1 MNMDIST
8 MAALMSPPDLTGCR
22 RILCVQPHPDDNEV
36 GIGGTIASLAER
48 GCEIHYLTVTNGD
61 LGAVDEHMSSAEIAA
76 VRARELEAAGRSL
89 GATVFH
95 QLAHG
100 DGTLEHIPALAEEI
114 AGIIRTVQPDVI
126 LCPDPWLSY
135 EAHYDHIVT
144 GRAAAQAFLS
154 SGLPLYP
161 RGTSTRPWQPKA
173 IGFYFTSEPNTVI
186 DITDHFE
193 RKFAALALHSSQF
206 SEETLAM
213 YRIYFREKGRQLA
226 EGKDFELGEGLKVLS
241 PLHLHCFVDARL
253 I

>member
-1 MNMDIST
+1 MDVSTIS
-8 MAALMSPPDLTGCR
+8 ALMSPPDLSDCR
-22 RILCVQPHPDDNEV
+22 KVLCIQPHPDDNEV
-36 GIGGTIASLAER
+36 GLGGTIASFAEK

-61 LGAVDEHMSSAEIAA
+61 LGAVDEHLSSAEIAA
-76 VRARELEAAGRSL
+76 IRAHELEAAGRSL

-95 QLAHG
+95 QLDHG

-114 AGIIRTVQPDVI
+114 AEIIRTVQPDVI
-126 LCPDPWLSY
+126 FCPDPWLSY

-186 DITDHFE
+186 DITNHFE
-193 RKFAALALHSSQF
+193 RKFDAMALHRSQF
-206 SEETLAM
+206 SEEMLGL
-213 YRIYFREKGRQLA
+213 YRIYFHEQGRQLA
-226 EGKDFELGEGLKVLS
+226 EGKGFGLGEGLKVLS
-241 PLHLHCFVDARL
+241 PLHLHCFVEARK

>member
-1 MNMDIST
+1 MDPSILS
-8 MAALMSPPDLTGCR
+8 ALMSPPDLTGCR
-22 RILCVQPHPDDNEV
+22 KILCVQPHPDDNEV
-36 GIGGTIASLAER
+36 GLGGTISSFAEK

-61 LGAVDEHMSSAEIAA
+61 LGALDEQLSSAETA
-76 VRARELEAAGRSL
+76 VIRSGELEAAGRLL

-114 AGIIRTVQPDVI
+114 AEIIRTVQPDAI
-126 LCPDPWLSY
+126 FCPDPWLTY

-161 RGTSTRPWQPKA
+161 RGTATRPWQPKA

-186 DITDHFE
+186 DISDHFE
-193 RKFAALALHSSQF
+193 RKFEALALHRSQF
-206 SEETLAM
+206 NEEILSM
-213 YRIYFREKGRQLA
+213 YRLYFREKSRQLA
-226 EGKDFELGEGLKVLS
+226 EGRNFELGEGLKVLS

-253 I
+253 V

>member
-1 MNMDIST
+1 MDIST
-8 MAALMSPPDLTGCR
+8 ISALMSPPDLSDCR
-22 RILCVQPHPDDNEV
+22 KLLCIQPHPDDNEV
-36 GIGGTIASLAER
+36 GLGGTIASFAEK

-61 LGAVDEHMSSAEIAA
+61 LGAVDEHLSSAEIAA
-76 VRARELEAAGRSL
+76 IRAHELEAAGRSL

-95 QLAHG
+95 QLDHG

-114 AGIIRTVQPDVI
+114 AEIIRTVQPDVI
-126 LCPDPWLSY
+126 FCPDPWLSY

-173 IGFYFTSEPNTVI
+173 ISFYFTSEPNTVI

-193 RKFAALALHSSQF
+193 RKFDAMALHRSQF
-206 SEETLAM
+206 SEEMLGL
-213 YRIYFREKGRQLA
+213 YRIYFHEQGRQLA
-226 EGKDFELGEGLKVLS
+226 EGKGFGLGEGLKVLS
-241 PLHLHCFVDARL
+241 PLHLHCFVEARK